1 MPVTERRVLLPEWLV
16 SMDSEVGTVCRGAVL
31 LEGARIVYAGPREGL
46 PAQPPETPQVDLS
59 RHIVLPG
66 LVNAHTHLPMALL
79 RGLAD
84 DLPLKAWLEEHMFP
98 AEGRSMTPE
107 TVAAASRL
115 AAAEMLLGG
124 TTACADGYF
133 LEDVVLDAA
142 AELGLRGVFAHGVL
156 DFPAPGIRHPEQ
168 AFTAIRHFLE
178 TRSAPGLQATAVFAH
193 SPYTCSPETLRRAK
207 ALAREFGRRLFIHV
221 AETAW
226 EVQWCREH
234 ADGATPVAYLDRL
247 GLLDPDTVL
256 VHAVHVGEAEA
267 DLIARRGCAV
277 VINTESNMKL
287 ASGIAPVRAYLERGI
302 PVALGTDGAA
312 SNNDLDLFGEMAT
325 TARLQKLAAGDPAVV
340 SAHEVLTMATVGGA
354 AALGLAGRIG
364 RLAPGYE
371 ADLIAVRTDV
381 PRAMPLY
388 DPVSHLVYAA
398 SAADVDLALV
408 AGRTVVR
415 NHVLQTADPRA
426 LGAAVRRLA
435 ATVG

>member
-1 MPVTERRVLLPEWLV
+1 MPVPAQTVLLSEWLV
-16 SMDSEVGTVCRGAVL
+16 TMAPGVGTLRQGAVL
-31 LEGARIVYAGPREGL
+31 VTGSRIDYAGPREGL
-46 PAQPPETPQVDLS
+46 PQLPPDVPVVDLP

-66 LVNAHTHLPMALL
+66 LINAHTHLPMALL

-84 DLPLKAWLEEHMFP
+84 DLPLKAWLEEHIFP
-98 AEGRSMTPE
+98 AEARFMTPE

-115 AAAEMLLGG
+115 AVAELLLGG

-133 LEDVVLDAA
+133 LEAVVLEAA
-142 AELGLRGVFAHGVL
+142 AGLGLRGVFAHGVL
-156 DFPAPGIRHPEQ
+156 DFPAPGIREPEH
-168 AFTAIRHFLE
+168 AFAAIRRFLA
-178 TRSAPGLQATAVFAH
+178 TQRGTAPQLPAVFAH
-193 SPYTCSPETLRRAK
+193 SPYTCSAATLRRAK

-247 GLLDPDTVL
+247 ELLDPETVL
-256 VHAVHVGEAEA
+256 VHAVHVGDADA

-287 ASGIAPVRAYLERGI
+287 ASGIAPVRAYLERRV
-302 PVALGTDGAA
+302 PLALGTDGAA
-312 SNNDLDLFGEMAT
+312 SNNDLDLFGEMAA

-340 SAHEVLTMATVGGA
+340 SAHDVLTMATVGGA
-354 AALGLAGRIG
+354 TALGLASSVG

-381 PRAMPLY
+381 PRATPLY

-398 SAADVDLALV
+398 SAADVDLVLV

-415 NHVLQTADPRA
+415 AGVLQTGDPRELCA
-426 LGAAVRRLA
+426 TVRHLA
-435 ATVG
+435 AAIR